1 MSLPTDA
8 PVLTTER
15 LILRAHGLGD
25 FADGVAMWSDPA
37 VTRYITG
44 RPSTGEE
51 VWARILRYAGS
62 WRLLGFGY
70 WAITERAT
78 GRFLGEGGF
87 HDLKRD
93 FQPPFEGAPEIGWGL
108 IPEAHGK
115 GLAYEATRAMLE
127 WSDAMLD
134 DARTVCLIG
143 PENAASLKLAD
154 KLGYREYART
164 GYRGEPVILFDRP
177 RGGRAA

>member
-1 MSLPTDA
+1 MTALSDA

-15 LILRAHGLGD
+15 LVLRPHAITD
-25 FADGVAMWSDPA
+25 FADGVAMWSDPG

-62 WRLLGFGY
+62 WRLLGYGY
-70 WAITERAT
+70 WAITDRAT
-78 GRFLGEGGF
+78 GRFIGEGGF

-93 FQPPFEGAPEIGWGL
+93 FQPAFEGAPEIGWGL
-108 IPEAHGK
+108 IPEVHGR
-115 GLAYEATRAMLE
+115 GLAHEATRAMLD
-127 WSDAMLD
+127 WSDPALD

-143 PENAASLKLAD
+143 PENAPSLKLAG

-164 GYRGEPVILFDRP
+164 GYRGEAVILFDRA
-177 RGGRAA
+177 RGGQV